1 MAAPAGGRL
10 TGIAGASPD
19 LIRLR
24 QARDRMDREY
34 AEPLDVPALAR
45 TALMSPGHF
54 SRSFRGLRAHPGS
67 GAEVL
72 QEPMDQPYGVRD
84 CAFRDPAGNMLR
96 FNQQR

>member
-10 TGIAGASPD
+10 TGIAGAAPD

-54 SRSFRGLRAHPGS
+54 SRRFRA
-67 GAEVL
+67 AEVL

-84 CAFRDPAGNMLR
+84 CAFRDPAGSMLR